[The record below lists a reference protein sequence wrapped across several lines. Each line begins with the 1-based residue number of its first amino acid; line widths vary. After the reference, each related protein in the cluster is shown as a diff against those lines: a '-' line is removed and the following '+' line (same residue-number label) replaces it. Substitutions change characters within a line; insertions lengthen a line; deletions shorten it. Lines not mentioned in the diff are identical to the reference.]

1 MIKLIV
7 RLLKNLEWGSA
18 LACRLTQLT
27 GKAPVPTHPKHL
39 VDFGQLFYLPYLKK
53 TDRVLDLGCHA
64 GEHSFKATPKVKQ
77 VIGIDINLLPHGH
90 CPNNVKFL
98 VGDLE
103 QKLPFASNQ
112 FTKVFFFAVLEHL
125 KNRSQAL
132 REIYRVLKPQ
142 GQLFISVPNKNTAWK
157 KLQRSVGLTG
167 FSDPDHKLEFSRSQI
182 ISLLRHH
189 QFSLVDI
196 QATALDT
203 PLSGLI
209 DLVGGISLS
218 LYRRLMLWK
227 IAQGQKY
234 PQNTVGFLIV
244 AQKS

>member
-1 MIKLIV
+1 MIKLIA

-39 VDFGQLFYLPYLKK
+39 VDFGQFYYLPYLKK

-64 GEHSFKATPKVKQ
+64 GEHSFKAAPKVKQ
-77 VIGIDINLLPHGH
+77 IIGIDINLLPHGR
-90 CPNNVKFL
+90 CPNNVKFQT
-98 VGDLE
+98 GDLE
-103 QKLPFASNQ
+103 KKLPFPDKS
-112 FTKVFFFAVLEHL
+112 FHKVFLFAVLEHIRRRRQL
-125 KNRSQAL
+125 LQ
-132 REIYRVLKPQ
+132 EIRRVLKPR
-142 GQLFISVPNKNTAWK
+142 GLLFISVPNKNTAWK

-182 ISLLRHH
+182 ISLLQHH